1 MMQFNQHISEKDYKR
16 AILLHYFGY
25 KYTYITPVL
34 GAFVFVTMTLNL
46 IFTHEID
53 QGKIIAIL
61 LSLFLMARP
70 FLYVQNII
78 RSIRLQ
84 KNAFSFTTIK
94 FTDNGEI
101 EIRVDDNYSS
111 IRLKD
116 LIAYTSKKN
125 FLFLYVARNQFILID
140 KTKLSDD
147 EFARVVDILKDLGV
161 NKR

>member
-1 MMQFNQHISEKDYKR
+1 MIEFNQHLSEREYKR

-25 KYTYITPVL
+25 KYTYITSVL
-34 GAFVFVTMTLNL
+34 GAFLFVMMVLNI
-46 IFTHEID
+46 IFTQEID
-53 QGKIIAIL
+53 QGKIIPIL

-78 RSIRLQ
+78 RSIRTQ
-84 KNAFSFTTIK
+84 KNAFGFTTIK
-94 FTDNGEI
+94 FTENGEI
-101 EIRVDDNYSS
+101 ESRAGDNFSS

-140 KTKLSDD
+140 KTKLLDD
-147 EFARVVDILKDLGV
+147 EFARVIDILKTLGIT
-161 NKR
+161 KR